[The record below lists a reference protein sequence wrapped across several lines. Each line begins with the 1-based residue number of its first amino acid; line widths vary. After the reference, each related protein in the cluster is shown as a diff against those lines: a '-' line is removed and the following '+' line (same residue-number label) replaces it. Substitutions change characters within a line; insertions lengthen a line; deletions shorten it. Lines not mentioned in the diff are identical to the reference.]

1 MHCRGM
7 PPRALAQ
14 RRSGYREVLGNRE
27 FLSLVAAH
35 TVSLL
40 GTTIAIVALAV
51 LVFQRTASP
60 LLSALTFTLGFT
72 PYLVGGLLS
81 PRLEHVPARRLM
93 ISCDL
98 FQGTAYAVMALP
110 GLPVAALLALLAV
123 GSVAA
128 PIFGGTRA
136 ALLPEMLGDG
146 DGYVLGR
153 SVLRLISQTSQI
165 VGLALGGALLLLIPA
180 QGALLVVAATC
191 AGSALL
197 IRLGV
202 RARAPTGVEG
212 MAAADAPDRG
222 FRVVFSDRRRRHLLV
237 LGWVVPMAAVAPEA
251 LAVPYVVDLGLPAA
265 SAGLLLWAAPAGAVL
280 GELLTVRLLGTAA
293 RVRAV
298 VPLAAAILTVSIGF
312 ALQPGLPGAALLLSL
327 SSAGFGYTLGLDQ
340 MLLEATPPSL
350 RRRVLSAS
358 TSGLMF
364 WQGLG
369 FGLAGAAA
377 ELAPARVVI
386 PTVSLTGLVA
396 LVLLATGLRRT
407 PTQHA
412 PEVGA
417 DVLGGDAAG

>member
-1 MHCRGM
+1 MAS
-7 PPRALAQ
+7 PALAHQ
-14 RRSGYREVLGNRE
+14 RSSYRQVLGNRE

-35 TVSLL
+35 TLSLL

-72 PYLVGGLLS
+72 PYLVGGLIS

-93 ISCDL
+93 IGCDL

-165 VGLALGGALLLLIPA
+165 VGLALGGALLLVISA
-180 QGALLVVAATC
+180 HGALLVVAATC

-202 RARAPTGVEG
+202 RPHASTGVDG
-212 MAAADAPDRG
+212 MGAADAPDRGRG
-222 FRVVFSDRRRRHLLV
+222 FRVVFSDRRRRHLLA

-312 ALQPGLPGAALLLSL
+312 ALQPGLPGAALLLLL

-340 MLLEATPPSL
+340 LLLEATPPQL
-350 RRRVLSAS
+350 RRRVLSVS
-358 TSGLMF
+358 GSGLMF

-377 ELAPARVVI
+377 ELAPARLVI
-386 PTVSLTGLVA
+386 PTVSLIGLVA
-396 LVLLATGLRRT
+396 LGLLAAGLRRT
-407 PTQHA
+407 ATMYA
-412 PEVGA
+412 P
-417 DVLGGDAAG
+417 GGR

>member
-7 PPRALAQ
+7 TPRALAQ

-81 PRLEHVPARRLM
+81 PRLERVPARRLM

-146 DGYVLGR
+146 DGYVLGC

-180 QGALLVVAATC
+180 HGALLVVAATC

-202 RARAPTGVEG
+202 RAHAPTGVEG

-222 FRVVFSDRRRRHLLV
+222 RGFRVVFSDRRRRHLLA

-312 ALQPGLPGAALLLSL
+312 ALQPGLPGAALLLLL

-340 MLLEATPPSL
+340 LLLEATPPQL
-350 RRRVLSAS
+350 RRRVLSVS
-358 TSGLMF
+358 GSGLMF

-377 ELAPARVVI
+377 ELAPARLVI
-386 PTVSLTGLVA
+386 PTVSLIGLVA
-396 LVLLATGLRRT
+396 LGLLAAGLRRT
-407 PTQHA
+407 ATMYA
-412 PEVGA
+412 P
-417 DVLGGDAAG
+417 GGR